1 MSTKQKNGR
10 DQPSLQRKDTT
21 VNEAQSVAVIGGTGD
36 LGGGLAI
43 ACARAR
49 LTVYIGSR
57 DAARAAAAAAEIS
70 AATGATVEG
79 MDNLACATKGD
90 IVAVTVPFASQVST
104 LKTASSSTESEM
116 EMFRSR

>member
-43 ACARAR
+43 ACARA
-49 LTVYIGSR
+49 LGAKCLAV
-57 DAARAAAAAAEIS
+57 
-70 AATGATVEG
+70 ATGSFTAEQLDSYGADLVVSSLE
-79 MDNLACATKGD
+79 D
-90 IVAVTVPFASQVST
+90 AVGVI
-104 LKTASSSTESEM
+104 
-116 EMFRSR
+116 